1 MVSPLVLV
9 LPEESDETNP
19 KQILKRVKLLD
30 VDMKKAKVRAL
41 VLRWFTPTTRH
52 RAMKTTTAWRR
63 HTIAHRAVV
72 HCQPRLIYALSKPRV
87 GTTTQHNLRPG
98 PGVEMISVRLPKE
111 VHARDARLRRQ
122 SWRRSKRA
130 GR

>member
-52 RAMKTTTAWRR
+52 HAMKTTL
-63 HTIAHRAVV
+63 
-72 HCQPRLIYALSKPRV
+72 RLETPHDRSPSGGALSAAIDLCTEQ
-87 GTTTQHNLRPG
+87 TTCRNLR
-98 PGVEMISVRLPKE
+98 
-111 VHARDARLRRQ
+111 
-122 SWRRSKRA
+122 RA
-130 GR
+130 GPSRRRPVPPVLA